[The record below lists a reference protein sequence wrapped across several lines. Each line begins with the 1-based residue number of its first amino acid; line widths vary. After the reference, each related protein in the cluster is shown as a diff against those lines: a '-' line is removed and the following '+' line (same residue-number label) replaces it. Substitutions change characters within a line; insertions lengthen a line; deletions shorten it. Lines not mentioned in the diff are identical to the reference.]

1 VYLLVLSGRASRQIR
16 RLIKQL
22 YDGKNYFYIHVDS
35 RHDYLYREM
44 KAIEDKFP
52 KNVYVTM
59 RRFATIWGGTSLLTM
74 LIESFR
80 DLLNKKD
87 WNWDF
92 VINLSESD
100 YPLKKKED
108 LISFLSSNRNKNFV
122 FSTTIKEQS

>member
-1 VYLLVLSGRASRQIR
+1 
-16 RLIKQL
+16 
-22 YDGKNYFYIHVDS
+22 
-35 RHDYLYREM
+35 M
-44 KAIEDKFP
+44 KAIEEKFP

-59 RRFATIWGGTSLLTM
+59 QRFATIWGGTSLLTM